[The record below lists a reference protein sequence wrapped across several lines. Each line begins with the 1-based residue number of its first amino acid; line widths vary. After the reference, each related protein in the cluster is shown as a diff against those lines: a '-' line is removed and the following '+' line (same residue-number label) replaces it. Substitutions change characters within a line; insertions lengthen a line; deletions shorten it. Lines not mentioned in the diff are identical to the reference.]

1 MKRAVDGGAPA
12 IGRDLP
18 KCYACRLTLEISGT
32 GTVSA
37 GLTCPFVSHV
47 NPSNRN
53 LLHTLQAYSKLN
65 QREESLNHLL
75 GMDFAALQIETA
87 CSPMNI

>member
-1 MKRAVDGGAPA
+1 MPSNVGNQRHRYGVRW
-12 IGRDLP
+12 IDL
-18 KCYACRLTLEISGT
+18 LG
-32 GTVSA
+32 
-37 GLTCPFVSHV
+37 PFVSHV